1 MIRKLT
7 KKDRPAIEAIL
18 KDTSEFQIEEKE
30 VAIELIDEALLNEEH
45 DYYTVY
51 VYEKNKKI
59 LGYYCI
65 GKRSLTDGVYDLYW
79 IVVDSNSQNKGVGK
93 NLLEHAE
100 NYVENKKGRWLL
112 IETSSQEKYAKTR
125 NFYLR
130 NYFTQVAE
138 IKDFYSVGDNLVIYG
153 KYLIT

>member
-7 KKDRPAIEAIL
+7 KEDRPALESML
-18 KDTSEFQIEEKE
+18 KDTVEFQEEEKE
-30 VAIELIDEALLNEEH
+30 VALELIDEALLNEEH
-45 DYYTVY
+45 DYYTIF
-51 VYEKNKKI
+51 VYEKDEDI

-65 GKRSLTDGVYDLYW
+65 GRRSLTDGVFDLYW
-79 IVVDSNSQNKGVGK
+79 IVVDSDSQNMGIGK
-93 NLLEHAE
+93 ELLEHAE
-100 NYVENKKGRWLL
+100 EFVENQKGRWLL
-112 IETSSQEKYAKTR
+112 IETSSQEKYLKTR

>member
-7 KKDRPAIEAIL
+7 KTDRPSLESIL
-18 KDTSEFQIEEKE
+18 KNTEEFISEERE
-30 VAIELIDEALLNEEH
+30 VALELIDEALNNDEQ
-45 DYYTVY
+45 DYYNVF
-51 VYEKNKKI
+51 VYEKDNVI

-65 GKRSLTDGVYDLYW
+65 GQRSLTNGVYDLYW
-79 IVVDSNSQNKGVGK
+79 IVVESNSQNKGIGK
-93 NLLEHAE
+93 ELLEHAE
-100 NYVENKKGRWLL
+100 KYTEDKKGRWIL
-112 IETSSQEKYAKTR
+112 IETSSKEKYLNTR

-138 IKDFYSVGDNLVIYG
+138 IKDFYSVGDNLIIYG

>member
-1 MIRKLT
+1 M
-7 KKDRPAIEAIL
+7 
-18 KDTSEFQIEEKE
+18 
-30 VAIELIDEALLNEEH
+30 
-45 DYYTVY
+45 
-51 VYEKNKKI
+51 
-59 LGYYCI
+59 
-65 GKRSLTDGVYDLYW
+65 YDLYW
-79 IVVDSNSQNKGVGK
+79 IVVEAGSQNKGVGK
-93 NLLEHAE
+93 KLLEHAE
-100 NYVENKKGRWLL
+100 EFVEKQNGRWLL

>member
-7 KKDRPAIEAIL
+7 KSDRLALEAIL
-18 KDTSEFQIEEKE
+18 NDTAEFQDEEKE
-30 VAIELIDEALLNEEH
+30 VALELIDEALLNEEH

-51 VYEKNKKI
+51 VYEKNEKI

-65 GKRSLTDGVYDLYW
+65 GKRSLTDGVFDLYW
-79 IVVDSNSQNKGVGK
+79 IVVDSHSQNKGIGK
-93 NLLEHAE
+93 ELLEHAE
-100 NYVENKKGRWLL
+100 KYVENQNGRWIL

-138 IKDFYSVGDNLVIYG
+138 IRDFYSVGDNLVIYG